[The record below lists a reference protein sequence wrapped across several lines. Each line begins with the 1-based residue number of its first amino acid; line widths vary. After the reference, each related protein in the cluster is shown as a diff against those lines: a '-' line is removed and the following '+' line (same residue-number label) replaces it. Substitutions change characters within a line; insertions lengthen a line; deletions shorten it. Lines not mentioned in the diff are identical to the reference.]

1 MKNVQLLLGFILI
14 ICTLSCEKREDSSGL
29 SIEKISGYVQKG
41 PYLNGTSIT
50 ISELSEDLTP
60 TGQNFS
66 SQILDNKGTFEIRN
80 VELSSQYVLLK
91 ADGFYF
97 DEVKN
102 DNSTAQLTLF
112 ALSDLTDK
120 TSLNINVLS
129 SLEKTRVEYLVSN
142 GMDYSSA
149 KKQAQSEILSIFE
162 ISKSDLSESELL
174 DITKAGDENA
184 ILMAVSVI
192 LKGYLSVSE
201 LSELLANISTD
212 IREDGVLN
220 SHTLAT
226 VLINNAVLLKP
237 DDVRKNIENRYEM
250 LGMDIIVADFEKYVN
265 RFIDS
270 TSFEFSGYIEYPAS
284 GLYGTNLLDKQKTEY
299 AEGDHSLCAILPEG
313 TILKVTIQGN
323 NWFYPVSQD
332 WSGWIKTVWNDV
344 DNSRTFLSKKTGE
357 IDLNILLQVDTTT
370 FSKTNI
376 YVYEN
381 NDVEP
386 TWSKEIS
393 VY

>member
-14 ICTLSCEKREDSSGL
+14 ICTLSCEKKEDNSGL

-60 TGQNFS
+60 TGKNFS

-102 DNSTAQLTLF
+102 DNSAAQLTLF

-174 DITKAGDENA
+174 DITKTGDENA

>member
-14 ICTLSCEKREDSSGL
+14 ICTLSCEKKEDSSGL

-60 TGQNFS
+60 TGKNFS

-102 DNSTAQLTLF
+102 DNSAAQLTLF

-174 DITKAGDENA
+174 DITKTGDENA

>member
-1 MKNVQLLLGFILI
+1 
-14 ICTLSCEKREDSSGL
+14 
-29 SIEKISGYVQKG
+29 
-41 PYLNGTSIT
+41 
-50 ISELSEDLTP
+50 
-60 TGQNFS
+60 
-66 SQILDNKGTFEIRN
+66 
-80 VELSSQYVLLK
+80 
-91 ADGFYF
+91 
-97 DEVKN
+97 
-102 DNSTAQLTLF
+102 
-112 ALSDLTDK
+112 
-120 TSLNINVLS
+120 LS

-250 LGMDIIVADFEKYVN
+250 LGMDIIVADFEKYVT